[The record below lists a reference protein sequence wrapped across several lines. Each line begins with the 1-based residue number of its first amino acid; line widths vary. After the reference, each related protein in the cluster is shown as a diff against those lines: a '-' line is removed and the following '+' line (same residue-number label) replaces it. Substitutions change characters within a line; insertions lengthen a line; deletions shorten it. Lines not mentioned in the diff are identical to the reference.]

1 MKQND
6 FDSSIYPDNLKIMVL
21 FTCSTCSTSQ
31 DEVEMSKHLS
41 TTRHKRVIFDSLNEV
56 IECEECEDSNIHQ
69 LLLLRFGLSDM
80 ALLCQLCLS
89 KDEKPSTQYSLS
101 NGSLLKKLD
110 QYYKFRDIECQ
121 LCLSDDRL
129 YVGNNKSNDAQ
140 LIVCQKCLPEVS
152 DNQINFVSENDDKFL
167 YEFLGIKE
175 FVPPSKS
182 RKDKGRSRKI
192 GRKGGKKGDDISSR
206 PNGKPVSKDAEER
219 KAHFFNSKANSV
231 AIKSGKTIFAVG
243 SNGTSPSPSKS
254 NSRASTPRSTTP
266 VQSKSKQISSKDKN
280 SARKNPVIKDTKTI
294 GNKSKDKPPSV
305 KKTVNDLSPNVIS
318 RKPNH
323 SKNAEDRNYSSKP
336 NNSSKKLEDKKE
348 VKVQK
353 TDKATNRK
361 FSEIKKPNKKATDMN
376 KTEDVKADKNSVKK
390 PVRKN
395 EKLKSGD
402 NTDEMKVPK
411 DNNNNGKQKSNEKA
425 IPHKLDSKKSDNK
438 KTKVNDKKPTSTNDK
453 KKPNTNNQPKE
464 EQLIVPSNIVKYE
477 PSVEPKLTY
486 ESMLSYFQEMSY
498 NLFLEEK
505 MSMHSNNNS
514 YLEPDEMSIEWYADQ
529 DKKHKQFKLN
539 ILLTDEIMN
548 RFISKKMQSLKK
560 SPFSLSQSVFLILG
574 DEIPWYGQIVTS
586 DTKSATKGRRGGL
599 KVLEIV
605 IELYK
610 WNTQPL
616 PHTVNVKWL
625 KILPVSIPVS
635 RVFIAMS
642 RIENPK
648 FINMILGKEPIKQIV
663 FKNYLKFTKDTF
675 NDSQK
680 VAIQS
685 VLNNSITV
693 LQGPPGSGKTSTIYE
708 IILQLLDNLN
718 TFPILVVA
726 ASNIA
731 IDNIAEKLLEK
742 HGRSIL
748 RIVSNEKEREYN
760 REHPLASI
768 CLHHKVYDALPM
780 AMKQTIDDMRRFNG
794 PKVSQN
800 QYKKL
805 LTKQIELSDIF
816 IAQAKVIFTTTVV
829 AGGNQLKSVKKLPVV
844 IMDEATQSSEPTTLI
859 PLSVPGVQKFVFV
872 GDQKQLSSFSQ
883 VPNLSLSLFER
894 VLLNGTYRTP
904 HMLDTQY
911 RMHPMISEFPR
922 NRFYGSLLKDGI
934 TAEDRILEGI
944 PSNPVYFWDT
954 CGTAQE
960 ERVRINFREDRGYT
974 YSNRSEISYITKVVL
989 NLIYDKGIPKSEIG
1003 IITPYRGQRDLIS
1016 SILVKNDL
1024 INPEKNDILVEVD
1037 RDDIYNESKPVTIH
1051 TVSEIMIASIDA
1063 FQGREKNFLI
1073 MSCVRSNK
1081 ESNIGFLG
1089 DERRLNVALTR
1100 AKYGLIIIGDVQCLR
1115 EGNPLWREY
1124 LEHLQ
1129 GHDSIHKDDEF
1140 LY

>member
-1 MKQND
+1 
-6 FDSSIYPDNLKIMVL
+6 MVL
-21 FTCSTCSTSQ
+21 
-31 DEVEMSKHLS
+31 V
-41 TTRHKRVIFDSLNEV
+41 
-56 IECEECEDSNIHQ
+56 
-69 LLLLRFGLSDM
+69 LLLLNR
-80 ALLCQLCLS
+80 
-89 KDEKPSTQYSLS
+89 
-101 NGSLLKKLD
+101 
-110 QYYKFRDIECQ
+110 
-121 LCLSDDRL
+121 
-129 YVGNNKSNDAQ
+129 
-140 LIVCQKCLPEVS
+140 
-152 DNQINFVSENDDKFL
+152 
-167 YEFLGIKE
+167 
-175 FVPPSKS
+175 
-182 RKDKGRSRKI
+182 
-192 GRKGGKKGDDISSR
+192 
-206 PNGKPVSKDAEER
+206 
-219 KAHFFNSKANSV
+219 
-231 AIKSGKTIFAVG
+231 
-243 SNGTSPSPSKS
+243 

-800 QYKKL
+800 QYKK
-805 LTKQIELSDIF
+805 
-816 IAQAKVIFTTTVV
+816 
-829 AGGNQLKSVKKLPVV
+829 KKKKKKKNEGKRFGWVCWV
-844 IMDEATQSSEPTTLI
+844 FFDLI
-859 PLSVPGVQKFVFV
+859 RRKLMQNIRK
-872 GDQKQLSSFSQ
+872 
-883 VPNLSLSLFER
+883 SLF
-894 VLLNGTYRTP
+894 P
-904 HMLDTQY
+904 
-911 RMHPMISEFPR
+911 
-922 NRFYGSLLKDGI
+922 
-934 TAEDRILEGI
+934 
-944 PSNPVYFWDT
+944 
-954 CGTAQE
+954 GTAA
-960 ERVRINFREDRGYT
+960 G
-974 YSNRSEISYITKVVL
+974 
-989 NLIYDKGIPKSEIG
+989 
-1003 IITPYRGQRDLIS
+1003 
-1016 SILVKNDL
+1016 
-1024 INPEKNDILVEVD
+1024 
-1037 RDDIYNESKPVTIH
+1037 DD
-1051 TVSEIMIASIDA
+1051 D
-1063 FQGREKNFLI
+1063 F
-1073 MSCVRSNK
+1073 
-1081 ESNIGFLG
+1081 
-1089 DERRLNVALTR
+1089 
-1100 AKYGLIIIGDVQCLR
+1100 
-1115 EGNPLWREY
+1115 LWRI
-1124 LEHLQ
+1124 
-1129 GHDSIHKDDEF
+1129 SVRANTDEDQEIKR
-1140 LY
+1140 